1 MLSEMEFDPVYKKQI
16 DDFSKKSE
24 FALFSLYCTTK
35 SAAEYIVKKRVL
47 DEFKAKKEAREARA
61 AIDDGSSDRESEDGS
76 LQVVGSKTTRRW

>member
-1 MLSEMEFDPVYKKQI
+1 MEFDPVYKKQI

-47 DEFKAKKEAREARA
+47 DEFKAKKEARA
-61 AIDDGSSDRESEDGS
+61 AIDDSSSDRESKDGS
-76 LQVVGSKTTRRW
+76 LQIVGSKTT